1 MKKKVIYR
9 YLGTNG
15 IIESPIHLEDT
26 YYTRLIE
33 LKAEPGFFL
42 TDGNIKRSVIRV
54 PEEEVYLWYEVIDD

>member
-15 IIESPIHLEDT
+15 IIESPVHLEDT

-33 LKAEPGFFL
+33 LKAESGFLL
-42 TDGNIKRSVIRV
+42 TNGNIKRSVIRV
-54 PEEEVYLWYEVIDD
+54 PEEEV